1 MSQLAYDRTGAG
13 EPLVLLHALGLSRQ
27 TWDPVVPALSA
38 HFEVIAIDL
47 PGFGDSEPLPAE
59 IEPTPAAL
67 AAAVAGLLDEL
78 GIEKPHVVGN
88 SLGGWVALELA
99 SMRPAASLTLLSPAG
114 LWRGATP
121 LYCRVSLRA
130 SRSLARYAAVPLSHL
145 VNHYLGRALVLG
157 QTHGRPFQLTPDY
170 ARAALRS
177 MGTSPGFDPIL
188 KATAPRRFL
197 ATVPIAAPVTVAF
210 GSRDIL
216 LLPHQSRHFDQLPPD
231 TRLAA
236 LPGCGHVPIADDP
249 AAVAALIMKSAALS
263 RRAPRTA
270 KLRPSSLDR
279 TSIAHCLVGTPAG
292 EPAIAQPEQA

>member
-13 EPLVLLHALGLSRQ
+13 EPLVLLHALGLSRE

-145 VNHYLGRALVLG
+145 VNHRLGRVLVLG

-197 ATVPIAAPVTVAF
+197 ATVPIEAPVTVAF

>member
-38 HFEVIAIDL
+38 HFEIIAIDL

-67 AAAVAGLLDEL
+67 AAAVAGLVDEL
-78 GIEKPHVVGN
+78 GMEKPHVVGN

-99 SMRPAASLTLLSPAG
+99 SIRPAASLTLLSPAG

-130 SRSLARYAAVPLSHL
+130 SRSLARYAAAPLSHL
-145 VNHYLGRALVLG
+145 VNHRLGRALVLG
-157 QTHGRPFQLTPDY
+157 QTHGRPFQLTADY

-197 ATVPIAAPVTVAF
+197 ATVPIEAPVTVAF

-216 LLPHQSRHFDQLPPD
+216 LLPHQSRHLDQLPPD

-249 AAVAALIMKSAALS
+249 AAVAALIMKSASLS

-279 TSIAHCLVGTPAG
+279 TPIAHCLVGTPAG